1 MSISLGMY
9 YNNNFNRYDEALESA
24 DKAIEINPE
33 YGLAWLLK
41 GYVLLNIANISEAE
55 FSFENAIS

>member
-1 MSISLGMY
+1 MY